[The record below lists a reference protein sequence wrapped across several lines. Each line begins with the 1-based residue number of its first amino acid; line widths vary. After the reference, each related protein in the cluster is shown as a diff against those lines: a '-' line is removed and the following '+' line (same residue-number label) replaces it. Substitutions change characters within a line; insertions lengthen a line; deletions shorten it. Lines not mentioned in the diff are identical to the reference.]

1 MGEQLGAVP
10 FELVTEVR
18 RQRKP
23 SWQPVIVTPAQI
35 LAAAFHNDAMFVFIE
50 PDGER
55 RRRVLPWF
63 FGTAIRIGRHLGR
76 VDLDPERGVAIWLRP
91 GARFGMLAIVR
102 SGLVLAPLRFGR
114 SAMKRFGRL
123 TSAFEEA
130 GARVRG
136 DRYWHL
142 FILGVEPGHQG
153 QGVGRRLLAPVLAQA
168 DAAGERC
175 YLETLEERNLAFYSG
190 LGFAVGEKVSRPGLP
205 TFETLVREPARSV

>member
-1 MGEQLGAVP
+1 M
-10 FELVTEVR
+10 
-18 RQRKP
+18 
-23 SWQPVIVTPAQI
+23 IVTPAQI

-50 PDGER
+50 PDGDR

-91 GARFGMLAIVR
+91 GAHFGMLAIIR

-175 YLETLEERNLAFYSG
+175 HLETLEERNLAFYSG
-190 LGFAVGEKVSRPGLP
+190 LRFAVGEKVSRPGLP
-205 TFETLVREPARSV
+205 TFWTMMREPARSV

>member
-1 MGEQLGAVP
+1 V
-10 FELVTEVR
+10 V
-18 RQRKP
+18 
-23 SWQPVIVTPAQI
+23 VTPAQI

-63 FGTAIRIGRHLGR
+63 FGRAIRIGRHLGR
-76 VDLDPERGVAIWLRP
+76 VDIDPGRGVAIWLRP
-91 GARFGMLAIVR
+91 GAHFGMLEILR
-102 SGLVLAPLRFGR
+102 SGLVLAPLHFGR

-123 TSAFEEA
+123 ASAFEAA
-130 GARVRG
+130 GTRVRG

-153 QGVGRRLLAPVLAQA
+153 QSVGRGLLAPVLAQA
-168 DAAGERC
+168 DAAGERS
-175 YLETLEERNLAFYSG
+175 YLETLEERNLAFYSR

-205 TFETLVREPARSV
+205 TFWTMVREPARSV

>member
-1 MGEQLGAVP
+1 
-10 FELVTEVR
+10 
-18 RQRKP
+18 
-23 SWQPVIVTPAQI
+23 VIVTPAQI

-63 FGTAIRIGRHLGR
+63 FGTTIRIGRHLGR
-76 VDLDPERGVAIWLRP
+76 VDIDPGRGVAIWLRP
-91 GARFGMLAIVR
+91 GARFGMLAIIR

-114 SAMKRFGRL
+114 AAMRRFGRL

-153 QGVGRRLLAPVLAQA
+153 QGVGRRLLGPVLAQA

-175 YLETLEERNLAFYSG
+175 YLETLEERNLPFYSG

-205 TFETLVREPARSV
+205 TFWTMVREPARSV